1 MLLARIF
8 FYGVLIL
15 LAGTVLAMLPGDRSA
30 LRWRLIVAA
39 VMAGMIGLLSH
50 NLLDVAHWYGRAV
63 YGVIT
68 IAGLCAVMAGL
79 ALASNTV
86 LRLWFGL
93 GAFLL
98 LIEAGFRT
106 FPVYDTFAA
115 NPGIAY
121 FWPDWISY
129 PYNAFGHRDRPFVVP
144 KPAGT
149 YRIVLLGDSFTE
161 GAGLSREQTFG
172 RLMEAKLGSGFEV
185 YNLAHAGMNTREEA
199 DVLLRDGGQLDPD
212 LLILNYVFNDAETHP
227 HTKIFQTQPEW
238 YLTAQRILNQRFGS
252 YAAYG
257 ALTYVVAPLLPANY
271 ENGLAVHAAYHRDVD
286 GKGWSEVKSGLADIS
301 QWSASRKIPVVGV
314 IWPFLAD
321 EWQTGSESLHT
332 QVRSA
337 MQASGLDVVDL
348 GPVFSKLSPH
358 LADFGIS
365 AVDSHPNA
373 RANQVVASVLL
384 EKVKAL
390 HARR

>member
-50 NLLDVAHWYGRAV
+50 NFLDVAHWYGRAV
-63 YGVIT
+63 
-68 IAGLCAVMAGL
+68 
-79 ALASNTV
+79 
-86 LRLWFGL
+86 
-93 GAFLL
+93 
-98 LIEAGFRT
+98 
-106 FPVYDTFAA
+106 
-115 NPGIAY
+115 
-121 FWPDWISY
+121 
-129 PYNAFGHRDRPFVVP
+129 
-144 KPAGT
+144 
-149 YRIVLLGDSFTE
+149 
-161 GAGLSREQTFG
+161 
-172 RLMEAKLGSGFEV
+172 
-185 YNLAHAGMNTREEA
+185 
-199 DVLLRDGGQLDPD
+199 
-212 LLILNYVFNDAETHP
+212 LNYVFNDAETHP
-227 HTKIFQTQPEW
+227 HTKTFQDQPEW

-257 ALTYVVAPLLPANY
+257 ILTYVVAPLLPANY
-271 ENGLAVHAAYHRDVD
+271 ENGLAVYAAYHRDVD
-286 GKGWSEVKSGLADIS
+286 GKGWSDVKSGLADIS

-321 EWQTGSESLHT
+321 QWQTGSESLHA

-337 MQASGLDVVDL
+337 MQDRGFNVVDL
-348 GPVFSKLSPH
+348 GPVFAKQSPH

-384 EKVKAL
+384 DKVKAL
-390 HARR
+390 RDGK